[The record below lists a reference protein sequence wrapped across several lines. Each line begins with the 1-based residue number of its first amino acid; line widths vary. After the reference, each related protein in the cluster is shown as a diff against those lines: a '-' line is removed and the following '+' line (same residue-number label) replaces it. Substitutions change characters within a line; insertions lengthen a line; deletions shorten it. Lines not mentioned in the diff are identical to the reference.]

1 MGHNSK
7 SSYKFPH
14 LYRKRG
20 GDRDVSARA
29 THLKAATGIVP
40 VTTIER
46 KQMSNKTSFKR
57 IALVVVAAVGL
68 GVIATGPS
76 SATVQAGSTLSITA
90 TSATLVA
97 GAGETATAVI
107 TGTFTS
113 VTGPDSMSIT
123 AVRTSGA
130 SSGFGTAEFRAT
142 SQGTPTADSSNA
154 TSIQIRSSVL
164 GEINAVPNNSVSG
177 TLRFDI
183 KSPTVA
189 GTYAWTFYPSFNAA
203 LASGAV
209 APAPVTFT
217 LTVSAANTTPTAAQS
232 SAYMTDSNYPVR
244 ANLGDSTIVVTA
256 GSAGST
262 AAVADIKWIQRN
274 SDSSTS
280 LVTQESVTAVI
291 SGAGLLSVAGGATK
305 QGAVVAG
312 AHESITV
319 WSDGRGG
326 TATITLTTTSMTT
339 WASKSVTFFGTAASA
354 SLSAIVGKVSKTGI
368 DSATAL
374 RVSVKDSNQAN
385 YATAIPMYVH
395 SSDTKVVSNGVCAGG
410 TVTSSATTGYGNCS
424 LSGLILDSGTTKIK
438 VANFAYESTTAQKA
452 AGFVTAE
459 VDIRVVGAP
468 SKVKATF
475 DKSSYTPGSEATVT
489 LTWTD
494 GLGQVVDSHT
504 TLAGALAAGGLDYN
518 VGTDMT
524 DTIITFGAGVKTYT
538 YVMPSNGQKVTLS
551 YTGGAGLAGTQTAD
565 SATVTVVDPAEDA
578 ANSALDAAQEATDA
592 AIAATDAAVL
602 AQESADAAAVAA
614 EAAAETA
621 AEAAEAAKAAVD
633 AVTKLSA
640 EVTKLLTQLATLQK
654 LMSRIAKKVGVKV

>member
-1 MGHNSK
+1 
-7 SSYKFPH
+7 
-14 LYRKRG
+14 
-20 GDRDVSARA
+20 
-29 THLKAATGIVP
+29 

-68 GVIATGPS
+68 GVVATGPS
-76 SATVQAGSTLSITA
+76 NATVQAGSTLSIASSTA
-90 TSATLVA
+90 TAIA
-97 GAGETATAVI
+97 GVETATAVL
-107 TGTFTS
+107 TGTFTT
-113 VTGPDSMSIT
+113 TGAGGDSMVVT
-123 AVRTSGA
+123 AVRTTGA
-130 SSGFGTAEFRAT
+130 TPGVTPAFRTPTGGVA
-142 SQGTPTADSSNA
+142 TPTADSSNA
-154 TSIQIRSSVL
+154 YGIGVSGVTATIHGI
-164 GEINAVPNNSVSG
+164 GGNAVSG
-177 TLRFDI
+177 TIRFDVI
-183 KSPTVA
+183 QPTTA
-189 GTYAWTFYPSFNAA
+189 GTYVYTFYPSFTGD
-203 LASGAV
+203 LGSGV
-209 APAPVTFT
+209 TAPAPVTWT
-217 LTVSAANTTPTAAQS
+217 LTVTAANTAPAAAQS
-232 SAYMTDSNYPVR
+232 SAYITDSNYPVR
-244 ANLGDSTIVVTA
+244 ANQGDSTIVVTA

-280 LVTQESVTAVI
+280 VVVKESVTAVI

-339 WASKSVTFFGTAASA
+339 WATKTVTFFGTAKSA

-374 RVSVKDSNQAN
+374 RVGIKDANGAN
-385 YATAIPMYVH
+385 YTTAYPMYVH
-395 SSDTKVVSNGVCAGG
+395 SSDTRVVSNGVCAGG
-410 TVTSSATTGYGNCS
+410 TVTVGATTGWGSCS
-424 LSGLILDSGTTKIK
+424 LSGLVADSGTTKIK
-438 VANFAYESTTAQKA
+438 VANFAYESTTAQKT

-468 SKVKATF
+468 KTVKATF
-475 DKSSYTPGSEATVT
+475 DKASYTPGEQATVT

-518 VGTDMT
+518 VGTDVT

-538 YVMPSNGQKVTLS
+538 YTMPSTGQKVTLS

-565 SATVTVVDPAEDA
+565 SVTVTVIDPAEEA

-654 LMSRIAKKVGVKV
+654 LMNRIAKKVGVKV